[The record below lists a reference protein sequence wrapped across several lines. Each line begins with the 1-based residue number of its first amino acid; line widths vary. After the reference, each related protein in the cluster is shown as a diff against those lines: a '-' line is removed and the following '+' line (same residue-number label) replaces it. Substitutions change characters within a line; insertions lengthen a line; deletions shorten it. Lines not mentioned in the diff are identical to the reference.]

1 MNPTTLPAASLD
13 GVRVVDLSRI
23 LAGPSCTQLLGDLG
37 AEVIKIEKPASG
49 DDTRKWGPPYATA
62 ADGRPLAES
71 AYYLCA
77 NRNKRSVEIDIATPA
92 GRAAL
97 HALLSHAD
105 VLVEN
110 FKVGDLD
117 RHGLG
122 FAQLHARYPRLV
134 YCSITGFGQDGPYAS
149 RPGYDFIAQAM
160 GGIMSLT
167 GEPDGPPQKVAVGI
181 TDLMTGMYA
190 AVGILA
196 ALRHRERSGE
206 GQHID
211 VALLDCQI
219 ASLANA
225 ATHYLTSGA
234 PPARLGNAH
243 PNIVPYEAFDAS
255 DGHFVIAVGSDGQ
268 FARLC
273 TLPGMAAFAD
283 EPRFA
288 TNAQRVTHR
297 DALIPRMQAVT
308 RTREAAWWLE
318 QLEALQI
325 PCGPINTLPQVFAD
339 PQVRH
344 RGMAVRM
351 PDARHAGGALALV
364 GNPLKLSATPVRYA
378 RMPPRLGEHT
388 AEILDPLA
396 QQIASLIENADGDH
410 KHVRTD

>member
-1 MNPTTLPAASLD
+1 MNSTALPAASLD
-13 GVRVVDLSRI
+13 GVRIVDLSRI

-37 AEVIKIEKPASG
+37 AEVIKVEKPASG
-49 DDTRKWGPPYATA
+49 DDTRKWGPPYPNA
-62 ADGRPLAES
+62 ADGTPLAES

-92 GRAAL
+92 GQAAL
-97 HALLSHAD
+97 HALLAQAD

-134 YCSITGFGQDGPYAS
+134 YCSITGFGQNGPYAA
-149 RPGYDFIAQAM
+149 RPGYDFMAQAM

-167 GEPDGPPQKVAVGI
+167 GEPLGQPQKVAVGI

-196 ALRHRERSGE
+196 ALRHRERCGE

-211 VALLDCQI
+211 VALLDCQV

-225 ATHYLTSGA
+225 ATHYLTSGE
-234 PPARLGNAH
+234 PPPRLGNGH
-243 PNIVPYEAFDAS
+243 PNIVPYEVFEAS
-255 DGHFVIAVGSDGQ
+255 NGHFIIAVGSDEQ

-273 TLPGMAAFAD
+273 TLPGMASFGAD
-283 EPRFA
+283 PRFA
-288 TNAQRVTHR
+288 TNALRVTHR
-297 DALIPRMQAVT
+297 GELIPRMQAVT
-308 RTREAAWWLE
+308 RAHDVEWWLE
-318 QLEALQI
+318 RLEALRI

-344 RGMAVRM
+344 RGMAVRL
-351 PDARHAGGALALV
+351 PDARYAGGSLTLV
-364 GNPLKLSATPVRYA
+364 GNPLKLSATPVRYV
-378 RMPPRLGEHT
+378 RTPPYLGEHT

-396 QQIASLIENADGDH
+396 QQIASLIEDAPGGQPACSN
-410 KHVRTD
+410 

>member
-1 MNPTTLPAASLD
+1 MNSAALPTASLD

-49 DDTRKWGPPYATA
+49 DDTRKWGPPYAHA
-62 ADGRPLAES
+62 ADGTPLAES

-92 GRAAL
+92 GQAAL
-97 HALLSHAD
+97 HALLAQAD

-134 YCSITGFGQDGPYAS
+134 YCSITGFGQNGPYAA
-149 RPGYDFIAQAM
+149 RPGYDFMAQAM

-167 GEPDGPPQKVAVGI
+167 GEPHGQPQKVAVGI

-196 ALRHRERSGE
+196 ALRHRDRCGE

-211 VALLDCQI
+211 VALLDCQV

-225 ATHYLTSGA
+225 ATHYLTSGE
-234 PPARLGNAH
+234 PPARLGNGH
-243 PNIVPYEAFDAS
+243 PNIVPYEVFEAS
-255 DGHFVIAVGSDGQ
+255 DGHFIIAVGSDEQ

-273 TLPGMAAFAD
+273 TLPGMAPFAAD
-283 EPRFA
+283 PRFA
-288 TNAQRVTHR
+288 TNALRVTHR
-297 DALIPRMQAVT
+297 HELIPRMQAVT
-308 RTREAAWWLE
+308 RTRDAAWWLE
-318 QLEALQI
+318 QLEALRI

-344 RGMAVRM
+344 RGMTVRL
-351 PDARHAGGALALV
+351 PDARYAGGALTLV

-378 RMPPRLGEHT
+378 RTPPHLGEHT

-396 QQIASLIENADGDH
+396 QQIASLMNDAPGGQQACSN
-410 KHVRTD
+410 